1 MYKKGQAAM
10 EYLMTYG
17 WAILVIVIVLAL
29 LAFYLPSLIKSPEN
43 CLFSQPG
50 FSCNEKKAAIV
61 LNSTTN
67 GVDLGFSLS
76 NKQSEGI
83 KVVGV
88 LCTTDSV
95 GNLDKT
101 QMDTFQAGSIASGAS
116 TAFST
121 PCLKTDNGVS
131 NAVNMKA
138 NSDFKGTLA
147 VWYNFDSDLSSTPNR
162 LATATVTGTVLSQ

>member
-50 FSCNEKKAAIV
+50 FSCNEKKHALVADSANDV
-61 LNSTTN
+61 A
-67 GVDLGFSLS
+67 LGFSLS
-76 NKQSEGI
+76 NKQSESI
-83 KVVGV
+83 SVVGV

-101 QMDTFQAGSIASGAS
+101 QMDTSVATTIASGAS
-116 TAFST
+116 KTFT
-121 PCLKTDNGVS
+121 TDCLKTEGS
-131 NAVNMKA
+131 TTTQVNMKA

-147 VWYNFDSDLSSTPNR
+147 IWYKFSSDLSTTPDR
-162 LATATVTGTVLSQ
+162 LASASLTGTVLTN